1 VSAARRVA
9 GVVGVVVMLVGLL
22 SGRNL
27 FVQYYEDVDELC
39 KKIVADWKAQAE
51 VVDASYVYVHG
62 IDSGQQIDLE
72 VVVRAESATV
82 EFVGKLEDIANRDYW
97 LSTAYDREDHMS
109 FQFVAYS
116 SDNPAFRAGGERC
129 RACWPIGTRFCPCGW
144 HMSRYGVDGTGWSGA
159 GGSGGSPSSLR

>member
-1 VSAARRVA
+1 VSAAGRVA
-9 GVVGVVVMLVGLL
+9 GVVGLVVLLVGLL
-22 SGRNL
+22 SGCNL

-62 IDSGQQIDLE
+62 IDSGQQIDLD
-72 VVVRAESATV
+72 VIVRAESATAEV
-82 EFVGKLEDIANRDYW
+82 WERLEDIANRDYW

-116 SDNPAFRAGGERC
+116 SDNPPAKGGMDVADSQELGEVLRTSSVA
-129 RACWPIGTRFCPCGW
+129 R
-144 HMSRYGVDGTGWSGA
+144 GVGGA
-159 GGSGGSPSSLR
+159 LGG